1 MTPDATLNASNACGT
16 GNLTVRMERVLA
28 QLRLI
33 GRRLVPHLG
42 IAVLIALGAL
52 PVRAAEP
59 ATVELLDVF
68 AAVCLAKFPDDADVR
83 QYAREKQFDVMA
95 DERLH
100 RLLGTDPGEGWVQ
113 TGAYRQYLLT
123 IELPP
128 YHTCAIRAVNA
139 KTADLVPALSER
151 IGSWAASQAG
161 TSLKGPSRQTA
172 SFGGVPSEVYVWGLD
187 RGQGKSGE
195 TLMAVVPSPPDVT
208 EVRLVRG
215 INR

>member
-1 MTPDATLNASNACGT
+1 MLSASNAC
-16 GNLTVRMERVLA
+16 R
-28 QLRLI
+28 RLI
-33 GRRLVPHLG
+33 PRLA

-68 AAVCLAKFPDDADVR
+68 AAVCLAKFPDDADIR

-100 RLLGTDPGEGWVQ
+100 RLLGTDPGAGWIQNGVS
-113 TGAYRQYLLT
+113 RQYLLT
-123 IELPP
+123 IEFPP

-139 KTADLVPALSER
+139 KTADLVPGFSER

-161 TSLKGPSRQTA
+161 ASLKGPSRQTA
-172 SFGGVPSEVYVWGLD
+172 SLGGVASEVYLWELD
-187 RGQGKSGE
+187 RGPGKSSE
-195 TLMAVVPSPPDVT
+195 TLMAVVPSPADVT

>member
-1 MTPDATLNASNACGT
+1 MTPDATRAR
-16 GNLTVRMERVLA
+16 LTD
-28 QLRLI
+28 
-33 GRRLVPHLG
+33 RRLMQRLA
-42 IAVLIALGAL
+42 IAVLIAFGTS

-59 ATVELLDVF
+59 ATAELLEDF
-68 AAVCLAKFPDDADVR
+68 AAACLAKFPDDAELR
-83 QYAREKQFDVMA
+83 KYAREKQFEVMA

-113 TGAYRQYLLT
+113 KGAHRQYLLT
-123 IELPP
+123 LELPP

-139 KTADLVPALSER
+139 KTPDLVQAVSGR

-161 TSLKGPSRQTA
+161 ASLKGPSKQTA
-172 SFGGVPSEVYVWGLD
+172 SIGGIPSEVYVWALD
-187 RGQGKSGE
+187 RGPGKSGE